1 MDILRLLDNLNELAV
16 EQPKSFGPLVW
27 GLNRDEIAMQIS
39 KIKASLPS
47 ELKQAVQTVR
57 ESERIVDSA
66 REDAT
71 MAVDAAKK
79 EAERMV
85 AEARKEA
92 EKIVEHARVQ
102 QERMVHE
109 SEILKLAK
117 AQSEEIRNSADREA
131 VQMRR
136 GAETYA
142 YDVLTQLESVVTKVM
157 NAVERGKNEIDK
169 TGEHPPHHSTHAAV
183 QPRERAR
190 V

>member
-16 EQPKSFGPLVW
+16 EKPKSLGPIIW
-27 GLNRDEIAMQIS
+27 GLDREEIAMQIA
-39 KIKASLPS
+39 KIRASLPN

-71 MAVDAAKK
+71 MTLDAANK
-79 EAERMV
+79 EAERIL

-102 QERMVHE
+102 QERMIHE
-109 SEILKLAK
+109 SEVLKLAK
-117 AQSEEIRNSADREA
+117 AQSEEIRSSADREA

-142 YDVLTQLESVVTKVM
+142 YDVLNQLEGVVTKVM
-157 NAVERGKNEIDK
+157 NAVERGKNEIDRS
-169 TGEHPPHHSTHAAV
+169 GDHAV
-183 QPRERAR
+183 VQQPRERAR
-190 V
+190 A

>member
-1 MDILRLLDNLNELAV
+1 MDILRLLDNLSELV
-16 EQPKSFGPLVW
+16 EKPKSLGPATW
-27 GLNRDEIAMQIS
+27 GLNRDEISMQIA
-39 KIKASLPS
+39 KIRASLPT

-71 MAVDAAKK
+71 MTLEAAKK
-79 EAERMV
+79 EAERITN
-85 AEARKEA
+85 EARREA
-92 EKIVEHARVQ
+92 EKVVESARLQ
-102 QERMVHE
+102 QERMIHE

-142 YDVLTQLESVVTKVM
+142 YDVLNQLEGVVTKVM
-157 NAVERGKNEIDK
+157 NAVERGKNEIDRSGDHK
-169 TGEHPPHHSTHAAV
+169 EAHAVV

>member
-1 MDILRLLDNLNELAV
+1 MDILRLLDNLTELI
-16 EQPKSFGPLVW
+16 EKPKAFGPMTW
-27 GLNRDEIAMQIS
+27 GLDRDEISMQIA
-39 KIKASLPS
+39 KIRASLPN

-71 MAVDAAKK
+71 MTVDAAKK
-79 EAERMV
+79 ESDRILSD
-85 AEARKEA
+85 ARREA
-92 EKIVEHARVQ
+92 EKILEHARVQ
-102 QERMVHE
+102 QERMIHE

-142 YDVLTQLESVVTKVM
+142 YDLLTQLEGVLTKAM
-157 NAVERGKNEIDK
+157 NSVERGKNEIDR
-169 TGEHPPHHSTHAAV
+169 TGEHAV
-183 QPRERAR
+183 VQHQPRERAR

>member
-1 MDILRLLDNLNELAV
+1 LEGLLDILRLIDDLKELAV
-16 EQPKSFGPLVW
+16 NRPRQLGPFTFHYDIDQV
-27 GLNRDEIAMQIS
+27 NASIT
-39 KIKASLPS
+39 KIRSSLPN
-47 ELKQAVQTVR
+47 ELKQAVQTMR
-57 ESERIVDSA
+57 ETDRIIDSA

-71 MAVDAAKK
+71 MTLDNAKK
-79 EAERMV
+79 ESERIIG
-85 AEARKEA
+85 EARKEA

-102 QERMVHE
+102 QERMIQE

-142 YDVLTQLESVVTKVM
+142 YDVLTQLESVVSKVM
-157 NAVERGKNEIDK
+157 NAVERGKNEIDRAD
-169 TGEHPPHHSTHAAV
+169 TAVVHA
-183 QPRERAR
+183 PRERAR

>member
-1 MDILRLLDNLNELAV
+1 VDILRLLDNLNELI
-16 EQPKSFGPLVW
+16 EQPRAFGPITW
-27 GLNRDEIAMQIS
+27 GLNKDEITMQIA
-39 KIKASLPS
+39 KVRASLPN
-47 ELKQAVQTVR
+47 ELKQAVHTVR

-71 MAVDAAKK
+71 MTMENAKK
-79 EAERMV
+79 EAERITS
-85 AEARKEA
+85 EAKKEA

-102 QERMVHE
+102 QERMIHE
-109 SEILKLAK
+109 SEVLKLAK

-142 YDVLTQLESVVTKVM
+142 YDVLNQLEGVVTKVM
-157 NAVERGKNEIDK
+157 NAVERGKHEIDRSD
-169 TGEHPPHHSTHAAV
+169 STAV
-183 QPRERAR
+183 VQAPRERAR